1 MLKKLL
7 WVVTFCFIATSVA
20 FAAPLKVWPSL
31 LNENERDLGRRPI
44 SLHFNQ
50 PVAGLGED
58 TALASENCPFTITP
72 KIAGTCRYNGAQT
85 LTFEPNENWPAATR
99 YTLTLPAGFTSQVTK
114 QKLAKPYTVS
124 FNTALVQVER
134 TLPYKD
140 EHWINLNPTLYVLF
154 SMPVKEDIAKFITLT
169 AGKKSVPVSV
179 RGVSK
184 EEFEKNFHYGNYENA
199 IALVPTKTLS
209 KGTKYTLSLLKG
221 LPSVQGTQGLGK
233 TYQTSFYTYP
243 DLAVFGTTNEGCLPF
258 TASVN
263 FSSPVRMREL
273 MRAVSVKPASA
284 KKALERAALDA
295 LGYEETDKK
304 TGRAYF
310 RTPLTFLDFKP
321 EQDVEVSISGDLKD
335 IYGNTL
341 GRDYFFVVSN
351 QGYCPR
357 VDFSGGLGVLES
369 YLKPLLPVDVINITA
384 LPVEAAR
391 FNKDNFIPFDQ
402 QETKYCGQK
411 KLANPTFAQDYNFA
425 EVKDKTLNAFFD
437 LRRFGVN
444 AKDSII
450 FTQFKTKRRN
460 EDCWESATDNVTD
473 AGVTFKT
480 SATSTLIWVT
490 SLKEGKAMPDMP
502 VELRDKTNRVL
513 WTGKTGADGLVVAPG
528 WKDLDAVAESRWQA
542 PEIYAFVSGKG
553 GDAVVSNKWNDGL
566 EPWRF
571 NLNYTYAPQ
580 RELLRGYVFTERG
593 VYRPTEKVYIKGVV
607 REQENGAWAVSKL
620 KQGKVVIS
628 DARGE
633 NVWDKEVTLSKNG
646 TFDLTYAIAKNA
658 PTGMWNISFVPLK
671 NGQAVEQDNVL
682 GASFQVQAVK
692 QTDFQV
698 TFVPQQTQYVSGE
711 ESVYNVAA
719 NYHFGSPVTDAKAKW
734 TLRQEYASF
743 EPEGY
748 KDYTFNPY
756 FLNDDYASYNG
767 KLLGSASGQ
776 LDANGALTLTEKLP
790 VVTATT
796 RVFGEVSVTSPANQ
810 ELFSRNSVLVHP
822 GDFYIGA
829 KTPKDTDFYAGKP
842 VTLDVIALT
851 PQGERTATIATA
863 KIYKYNWYS
872 VRKTGLSGRLE
883 WVNDKEKINLP
894 SQKIGILPEGS
905 QLSFTPKEGGNYYIE
920 FTATDLEGRT
930 IKGGTDVY
938 VYGKDESSWRKN
950 DDDLLVLKQDK
961 NEYKAGQKARITL
974 ESPYPQ
980 AQALVSV
987 ERGGVLD
994 AWVVNVEEGAS
1005 FIQVPIKE
1013 NYLPNVY
1020 VSVVL
1025 VRGRSASPVKDRT
1038 LDLGKPQ
1045 VKVGYVNLNVI
1056 PDNKKIATAVKTSAS
1071 TYQPGEE
1078 VTVQLTTKVKG
1089 KAVPAEV
1096 AVMVVDEGMLAL
1108 SDYKTPDLFN
1118 YFYGAQPLA
1127 VSTMDNR
1134 AYVIGQRSFG
1144 EKGEN
1149 RGGGGAAGAKLG
1161 GVDLRS
1167 NFSFVPYYQA
1177 SVQTDKKGKASV
1189 SFTLPDNLTKFRVMA
1204 VALTQDE
1211 FGSGE
1216 TAFTV
1221 AKPIMV
1227 TPHLPRFMR
1236 KGDEFSCAAIVYNF
1250 ADKRGQL
1257 TLQAQATGALALG
1270 TPADQGIYVPLGG
1283 SRHVSW
1289 TCKATTDGKASFAVS
1304 VRGKKHSDGFVLPL
1318 EVAEVEKA
1326 QVLSA
1331 YDKLSGSEKAA
1342 LLTKPANVLA
1352 QADNNVSVMLASTA
1366 LLNLKSA
1373 VNFLLTYP
1381 YDCLEQKMSKILPV
1395 ISSEELIKD
1404 FHLGDVTA
1412 YKKQAQEVLNEIPLY
1427 QTQSGGL
1434 SYWKNDNWPDAYVTA
1449 YALETAYEA
1458 QKAGYKVPQ
1467 AELDKALAWLAA
1479 AFNKDT
1485 KQAYAYSVAETD
1497 VARAYAIYVLALYG
1511 QNVDSAFNNL
1521 YSQIDVLN
1529 VSASA
1534 YLLKTAYLIKSE
1546 RSIQRALIKQL
1557 SRQVVF
1563 TSESV
1568 YMEEKPMPW
1577 LHTDS
1582 VSATALTLDALLN
1595 ERNGF
1600 DYAFQMVSWL
1610 LKQMDADGH
1619 WSSTSTN
1626 ALVLQALSHYYQ
1638 KAESKDPEFEAF
1650 INQGY
1655 KQILLHRFKGRSLDN
1670 AVVVLPFEKIYA
1682 DGPQARLTF
1691 IKHGTG
1697 TLYYTLAQRY
1707 VPAAFN
1713 VPANSGFTITRKLTT
1728 LDDKPVS
1735 EVHAGERY
1743 KVTLSVDTPV
1753 ARHFVA
1759 LEDFIAAGLEIVNTS
1774 LATESDEQAQAL
1786 YDANRE
1792 SGFFRAERY
1801 DDRLVVFAD
1810 YLSAGKHEYSYI
1822 VSAVSEGVYSYPAAW
1837 VSEMYE
1843 PSVFGRTKTTQLVIK

>member
-7 WVVTFCFIATSVA
+7 WAVTFCFIANTLA
-20 FAAPLKVWPSL
+20 WTAPLKVWPSL
-31 LNENERDLGRRPI
+31 LDENERDLGRKPI
-44 SLHFNQ
+44 FLHFNQ
-50 PVAGLGED
+50 PVAALGEE
-58 TALASENCPFTITP
+58 TAFASDKCPFTITP
-72 KIAGTCRYNGAQT
+72 AIAGTCRYNGAQT

-114 QKLAKPYTVS
+114 QKLTKAFVIT
-124 FNTALVQVER
+124 FNTSLVQVAR
-134 TLPYKD
+134 TLPYEG

-154 SMPVKEDIAKFITLT
+154 TMPVKQNISKFVTLT

-179 RGVSK
+179 RSVSK

-199 IALVPTKTLS
+199 IAVVPSKALT

-243 DLAVFGTTNEGCLPF
+243 DLAVADTVNEGCLPF
-258 TASVN
+258 TASVD
-263 FSSPVRMREL
+263 FTSPVRMGEL
-273 MRAVSVKPASA
+273 MRAVSVKPAGV
-284 KKALERAALDA
+284 KKTLARTELDA
-295 LGYEETDKK
+295 LGYEVTDKK

-310 RTPLTFLDFKP
+310 RTPLSFLDMKS
-321 EQDVEVSISGDLKD
+321 EQDVQVTISGDLRD
-335 IYGNTL
+335 IYGNKL
-341 GRDYFFVVSN
+341 GKDYNFVVSN
-351 QGYCPR
+351 KGYCPR
-357 VDFSGGLGVLES
+357 VDFSGGFGVLES
-369 YLKPLLPVDVINITA
+369 YLKPLLPVDVVNITS

-391 FNKDNFIPFDQ
+391 FNKNNFIPFDQ
-402 QETKYCGQK
+402 QETKYCGRK
-411 KLANPTFAQDYNFA
+411 ELTNPTFAQDYAFP
-425 EVKDKTLNAFFD
+425 EVHNKTLNMFFD

-450 FTQFKTKRRN
+450 FTQFNTKRHN
-460 EDCWESATDNVTD
+460 EDCWVSATDNVTD

-490 SLKEGKAMPDMP
+490 SLKDGTAMPNMP

-513 WTGKTGADGLVVAPG
+513 WTGRTEEDGLALAPG
-528 WKDLDAVAESRWQA
+528 WKDLDAVAESQWQA
-542 PEIYAFVSGKG
+542 PEIYAFVAGKG
-553 GDAVVSNKWNDGL
+553 GDAVVSSKWNDGL

-580 RELLRGYVFTERG
+580 RDMLRGYIFTERG
-593 VYRPTEKVYIKGVV
+593 VYRPAEKVYIKGVV
-607 REQENGAWAVSKL
+607 REQENGAWAVSKI

-633 NVWDKEVTLSKNG
+633 NVLNKEVTLSKNG

-658 PTGMWNISFVPLK
+658 PTGMWNVSFVPLK

-692 QTDFQV
+692 QTDFQI
-698 TFVPQQTQYVSGE
+698 TFVPQETQYVSGE
-711 ESVYNVAA
+711 EAVYQVAA
-719 NYHFGSPVTDAKAKW
+719 NYHFGAPVADAKTKW

-748 KDYTFNPY
+748 KEYTFNPY
-756 FLNDDYASYNG
+756 FLNDDYSSYNG
-767 KLLGSASGQ
+767 KLLSSASGK
-776 LDANGALTLTEKLP
+776 LDDNGALSISERLP

-796 RVFGEVSVTSPANQ
+796 RVFGEVSVISPANQ

-851 PQGERTATIATA
+851 PQGERVATIATA

-883 WVNDKEKINLP
+883 WVNEKEKVELP

-905 QLSFTPKEGGNYYIE
+905 QLNFTPKEGGNYYIE
-920 FTATDLEGRT
+920 FTATDTQGRT

-950 DDDLLVLKQDK
+950 DDDLLVLTQDK
-961 NEYKAGQKARITL
+961 NEYKVGQKARITL

-980 AQALVSV
+980 ALALVSV
-987 ERGGVLD
+987 ERDGILD
-994 AWVVNVEEGAS
+994 AWVVNVEEGAA
-1005 FIQVPIKE
+1005 FVTVPIKE
-1013 NYLPNVY
+1013 NYLPNAY

-1025 VRGRSASPVKDRT
+1025 VRGRSADPVKDRT

-1071 TYQPGEE
+1071 TYQPGDK
-1078 VTVQLTTKVKG
+1078 VTVELTTKVKG

-1216 TAFTV
+1216 TVFTV
-1221 AKPIMV
+1221 AKPIMI

-1236 KGDEFSCAAIVYNF
+1236 KGDEFTCGAVVYNF
-1250 ADKRGQL
+1250 ADKRGAL
-1257 TLQAQATGALALG
+1257 TLQAEASG
-1270 TPADQGIYVPLGG
+1270 TLELRTPSDQGIYVPLGG

-1289 TCKATTDGKASFAVS
+1289 TCKATADGKASFAAVA
-1304 VRGKKHSDGFVLPL
+1304 RGKKHSDGFVVPL
-1318 EVAEVEKA
+1318 EVLEVEKA

-1331 YDKLSGSEKAA
+1331 YDKLSGSEKEA
-1342 LLTKPANVLA
+1342 LLSKPANVLA
-1352 QADNNVSVMLASTA
+1352 QADNNVSVMMASTA

-1373 VNFLLTYP
+1373 VNYLLTYP

-1395 ISSEELIKD
+1395 ILSGKLISD
-1404 FHLGDVTA
+1404 FRLGDVAA
-1412 YKKQAQEVLNEIPLY
+1412 YEKQAQEVLNEIPLY
-1427 QTQSGGL
+1427 QTQSGGF
-1434 SYWKNDNWPDAYVTA
+1434 SYWKNDNRPDAYVTA
-1449 YALETAYEA
+1449 YALQTAYEA

-1467 AELDKALAWLAA
+1467 RDLQKALVWLDM
-1479 AFNKDT
+1479 AFNKESQ
-1485 KQAYAYSVAETD
+1485 QAYAYSVAETD
-1497 VARAYAIYVLALYG
+1497 IARAYAIYVLALYG

-1521 YSQIDVLN
+1521 YSQLEVLN
-1529 VSASA
+1529 VTSTA
-1534 YLLKTAYLIKSE
+1534 YLLKTAYLTK
-1546 RSIQRALIKQL
+1546 RDRNVQRALIKQL

-1582 VSATALTLDALLN
+1582 VSATALTLDVLLN

-1600 DYAFQMVSWL
+1600 DYAFQMVAWL
-1610 LKQMDADGH
+1610 LKQMDANGH
-1619 WSSTSTN
+1619 WGSTSTN
-1626 ALVLQALSHYYQ
+1626 ALVLQALNHYYQ
-1638 KAESKDPEFEAF
+1638 TAENKEPDFEAF

-1682 DGPQARLTF
+1682 DGPQAQLTF

-1707 VPAAFN
+1707 VPSAFN
-1713 VPANSGFTITRKLTT
+1713 TPVNSGFTVTRKLTT
-1728 LDDKPVS
+1728 LDGKPVS
-1735 EVHAGERY
+1735 EVRAGERY
-1743 KVTLSVDTPV
+1743 RVTLSVDTPV

-1759 LEDFIAAGLEIVNTS
+1759 LEDFIAAGFEIVNTS

-1786 YDANRE
+1786 YDANRD

-1801 DDRLVVFAD
+1801 DDRLVAFAD
-1810 YLSAGKHEYSYI
+1810 YLEAGKHEYSYI
-1822 VSAVSEGVYSYPAAW
+1822 VSAVAEGEYSYPAAW
-1837 VSEMYE
+1837 VSQMYE
-1843 PSVFGRTKTTQLVIK
+1843 PSVFGRTQTTQLVIK